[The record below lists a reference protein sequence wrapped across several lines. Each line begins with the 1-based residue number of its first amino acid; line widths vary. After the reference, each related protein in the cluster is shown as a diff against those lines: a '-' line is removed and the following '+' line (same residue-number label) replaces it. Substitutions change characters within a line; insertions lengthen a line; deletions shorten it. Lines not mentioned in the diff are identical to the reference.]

1 MHCELQRLNALKET
15 CKSSYLSNLEY
26 LEERLNR
33 INVQLERTP
42 SELKRE
48 ILEKQRGVYEK
59 DIELLDT
66 TIERAIAEID
76 AQIETHKSND
86 SLEYNMKKLREG
98 IQTRNVNAIFGMFEN
113 VANVLDKL
121 AQQK

>member
-1 MHCELQRLNALKET
+1 
-15 CKSSYLSNLEY
+15 
-26 LEERLNR
+26 
-33 INVQLERTP
+33 
-42 SELKRE
+42 
-48 ILEKQRGVYEK
+48 VYEK

-76 AQIETHKSND
+76 THKSND